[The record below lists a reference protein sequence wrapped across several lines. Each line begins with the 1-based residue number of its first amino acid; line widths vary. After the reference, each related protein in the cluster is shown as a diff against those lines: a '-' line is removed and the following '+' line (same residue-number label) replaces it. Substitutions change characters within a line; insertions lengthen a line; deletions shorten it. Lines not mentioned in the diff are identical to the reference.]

1 VKLLIIN
8 PNTTAAMTDE
18 IRILAERAAAPGTEI
33 TCLSP
38 EAGPPSVE
46 GHADEVLAAYNVL
59 DVVASTAG
67 EYDGYVIACFGDPA
81 LDACREIAD
90 VPVIGIAEAA
100 FHLAAFVG
108 HKWSIVG
115 LTSRAEPFFEDL
127 VTKYGFQ
134 QHCASIRC
142 VPLGVLEIVQDMDR
156 TKALM
161 LDAAQRA
168 IEEDGAEAIL
178 LGCAGMGPIDKAMQ
192 EELGVPVIDG
202 TAAAVKML
210 EGLIAYGVTTSR
222 IAAFMPPE
230 RKELVD
236 CPPSLDALYQREQ
249 EPASA

>member
-1 VKLLIIN
+1 MKLLIIN
-8 PNTTAAMTDE
+8 PNTTQAMTDE
-18 IRILAERAAAPGTEI
+18 IRLLAERAAAPDTEI

-38 EAGPPSVE
+38 DAGPPSVE

-59 DVVASTAG
+59 DVVASTTG
-67 EYDGYVIACFGDPA
+67 EYDGYVIACFGYPA

-142 VPLGVLEIVQDMDR
+142 VPLAVLEIVQDMDR

-161 LDAAQRA
+161 LEAAQRA
-168 IEEDGAEAIL
+168 IEDDGAEAIL
-178 LGCAGMGPIDKAMQ
+178 LGCAGLGPIDRWMGERLGAPVFDGVACGVKVAESLHGLGARTAKVRAYQ
-192 EELGVPVIDG
+192 QPRPKELGGCPSSL
-202 TAAAVKML
+202 TRLYAA
-210 EGLIAYGVTTSR
+210 
-222 IAAFMPPE
+222 
-230 RKELVD
+230 
-236 CPPSLDALYQREQ
+236 
-249 EPASA
+249 